1 MTRSELFK
9 TIEGAD
15 PVELGRIDRDHLQ
28 DLWYDDLHDAL
39 IDLKKALKKILRTPG
54 YDFSKSAADLKDICT
69 KLEDELKG
77 EEADEIFDIVNMVG
91 ELSLVSARVEAIP
104 AEKKEEKKFVA
115 EVTIKEISTGV
126 TYSLSRILTINPSKL
141 SKELIPS
148 DQAESIA
155 ASWTFQNSMKD
166 PAPSVNT
173 LSMTGKSDAVD
184 TQSHKSG
191 PVSIE
196 TINSQSP
203 EVSVSNSCNAK

>member
-9 TIEGAD
+9 TFEGAD
-15 PVELGRIDRDHLQ
+15 PSEIKTENRDLLQ
-28 DLWYDDLHDAL
+28 GLWYDELRDAL
-39 IDLKKALKKILRTPG
+39 KALEKALKKILRTPG
-54 YDFSKSAADLKDICT
+54 YDPDKSAADLKDICT
-69 KLEDELKG
+69 KLEDKLKG
-77 EEADEIFDIVNMVG
+77 QEADDIFDIVNMVG

-104 AEKKEEKKFVA
+104 AEKQEEKKFVA
-115 EVTIKEISTGV
+115 EVTIKEKSPGA

-141 SKELIPS
+141 SKELIPP
-148 DQAESIA
+148 DQVDSIA
-155 ASWTFQNSMKD
+155 DSWTSGGSMKD

-196 TINSQSP
+196 TIDSQGP
-203 EVSVSNSCNAK
+203 EGSVSNSCNAK